1 MQMRKFRII
10 SLAALTVCLA
20 VQMPAVF
27 AEENAI
33 VSLKQTSRAF
43 ATIAKEVSPAVVNI
57 HSDQMAS
64 GDLAEVTDQ
73 DIELEDIPPQLLEM
87 FKQFNPNAQ
96 RQPVMRQGSGF
107 IISQDGYIVTNNHLV
122 QNANRITVKLLN
134 NEEYPAKVIGT
145 DPQTD
150 IAVIKIS
157 AKNLPIVQLGDS
169 DKTDVGEWVVALGN
183 PFGLSHSLSAG
194 ILSAKGRSSVG
205 LADYENFL
213 QTDAAINPG
222 NSGGPLLDLDGKVV
236 GINTAIFSRSGGYMG
251 IGFAI
256 PINMANNIIDQLIKK
271 GNVVRGYLGVKIQP
285 MTADLATSFGL
296 KTNKG
301 ILVAQVEPGAPA
313 DKAGIKQGDIIVSLD
328 GKPVLNIGDFRNNIA
343 TGAPESPHTLEIIRN
358 NNTLKVQAVI
368 GNLNQSITSNKLEKE
383 DPQIFG
389 KIGLSVQT
397 ITEEIAGKLGVK
409 PGEGIVVSSVKPGSL
424 SHIAGLARG
433 SVILEVNREKVND
446 LKKFKSTIE
455 TAVKEK
461 KVLLLVQDP
470 QYGTRYVVIKIG

>member
-64 GDLAEVTDQ
+64 SDLAEVTDQ

-134 NEEYPAKVIGT
+134 NEEYAAKVIGT